1 MSKELAEAPSLDRPK
16 DQEIS
21 LANADT
27 EAREEL
33 FDLAGELTEWLPL
46 RDRSRVDLAAEG
58 WLPGFA
64 ASPWDGQFFTIHAGH
79 ADIRKQDGYVVVS
92 TKDLQ
97 RIDTIGDNQGIVTE
111 PLDKIVWIRS
121 LTTARTVS
129 SSSTMRIRGW

>member
-1 MSKELAEAPSLDRPK
+1 MTSRTGNTRSVASLPPVSKELAEDPSLDRPK

-64 ASPWDGQFFTIHAGH
+64 ASPG
-79 ADIRKQDGYVVVS
+79 
-92 TKDLQ
+92 
-97 RIDTIGDNQGIVTE
+97 
-111 PLDKIVWIRS
+111 
-121 LTTARTVS
+121 TAS
-129 SSSTMRIRGW
+129 SSPFMPGMLISENKTVTSWFLRRISSASTPFETTRAL